1 MVILGWVP
9 LNHQQITMTSHTKPE
24 SPMKAATS
32 GASKGCF
39 SCHGV
44 SQKKVNIYIY
54 IYIYMDIYIY
64 MYVCIYIYMYV
75 YIYIYPYIYMYVYTY
90 IYIYIYIHI
99 YVYIYVYTYICH
111 PMFFKTSCFQIVW
124 RGKRKW
130 CDLKIITRYDI
141 SNHIIMYIYIYT
153 NPSHHP
159 KKVIE
164 VFLCQF
170 QVVLN
175 FAGRFVIVK
184 IPASTHQGSQSNR
197 LIRTALGAVLTV
209 IFIWWHSDKV
219 SYNISFQMNMNIYI
233 YIIYIHYFTYSIYI
247 YIHTYTTSKKN
258 NLKSVHNGSVS
269 PLALPVLDS
278 HPTRVLLEV
287 HELLE
292 VHGLRFTNSS
302 QKKRRVSIIYIYIYM
317 YILCIPT
324 QNSLSFTDTGRSVK
338 QQWTVGK

>member
-1 MVILGWVP
+1 MLSNSLKW
-9 LNHQQITMTSHTKPE
+9 
-24 SPMKAATS
+24 
-32 GASKGCF
+32 
-39 SCHGV
+39 
-44 SQKKVNIYIY
+44 QKKMMWFENHHSIWYFKSHN
-54 IYIYMDIYIY
+54 
-64 MYVCIYIYMYV
+64 YV
-75 YIYIYPYIYMYVYTY
+75 
-90 IYIYIYIHI
+90 
-99 YVYIYVYTYICH
+99 
-111 PMFFKTSCFQIVW
+111 
-124 RGKRKW
+124 
-130 CDLKIITRYDI
+130 
-141 SNHIIMYIYIYT
+141 YIYT

-219 SYNISFQMNMNIYI
+219 SHNISFQMNMNIYI
-233 YIIYIHYFTYSIYI
+233 YNLYTLFYIFYI

-302 QKKRRVSIIYIYIYM
+302 QKKDVYLLYICIYYVWICIYVIYIYTYNIIYT
-317 YILCIPT
+317 YT
-324 QNSLSFTDTGRSVK
+324 
-338 QQWTVGK
+338 